1 MRRTWGGEGGG
12 GGWVVQRQAPDR
24 TPGTRLFI
32 YSELSRGKERR
43 AGSQAGESAPWTLE
57 LGRQKA
63 RSRRVGGRWKWED
76 GVVGPGAAPVPV
88 GELALAGGRQQDV
101 VNLILD
107 AEGVRRGGLVLGARV
122 GAHVGVL
129 QPHLGGQAIHGVKG
143 QDLLQKV
150 DGCGEQSRAGWSL
163 VPLPR

>member
-1 MRRTWGGEGGG
+1 M
-12 GGWVVQRQAPDR
+12 
-24 TPGTRLFI
+24 
-32 YSELSRGKERR
+32 
-43 AGSQAGESAPWTLE
+43 GSWA
-57 LGRQKA
+57 
-63 RSRRVGGRWKWED
+63 
-76 GVVGPGAAPVPV
+76 PGAAPVPV
-88 GELALAGGRQQDV
+88 GELALAGGHQQDV

-107 AEGVRRGGLVLGARV
+107 AEGVLRGGLILGARV